1 MLTSFLPTATA
12 TKYLG
17 VPRSKSLRMMN
28 AESIGAFVSREI
40 KPKHRFKKIV

>member
-1 MLTSFLPTATA
+1 
-12 TKYLG
+12 
-17 VPRSKSLRMMN
+17 MMN